1 MSDISTI
8 HFSDANSDLALECMS
23 NTNRLFILVAGPYR
37 SNTGDDP
44 EKIDKN
50 LERMTR
56 AALEVFRLGHLPI
69 LGESLALPLIRQAG
83 SQQIGDAAFDEIFH
97 PISRMLAERV
107 DAVLRVGGPSK
118 GADEM
123 AEIARRNGK
132 LVFGDLAEI
141 SAIEMRATSDTR

>member
-1 MSDISTI
+1 MSK
-8 HFSDANSDLALECMS
+8 S
-23 NTNRLFILVAGPYR
+23 NPLFILVAGPYR
-37 SNTGDDP
+37 SNTGDDRG
-44 EKIDKN
+44 KIDAN
-50 LERMTR
+50 LEAMTR
-56 AALEVFRLGHLPI
+56 AALDVFRLGHLPV

-83 SQQIGDAAFDEIFH
+83 SRQIGDSAFQDIFH

-123 AEIARRNGK
+123 VEIARRDGK

-141 SAIEMRATSDTR
+141 SAIETRATSNAK